1 MFENLNNLAARLPPE
16 VSLRVLTIAMEFS
29 DLPNK
34 DEIAEQIRKITG
46 DRDTSK
52 PMTPEE
58 EAAAQE
64 QAAAQTE
71 AMQLQREAARAALAE
86 QQAKVREINARAAKL
101 EAEVAAMGANAQSG
115 MQQELMSVRSQAA
128 AEMDRLS
135 GELRKAQADLANRTV
150 EINREADTALEVAR
164 IDADA
169 KARVAQIQ
177 AVSDQK
183 LQGIEQRLTQMELA
197 TRSSPSAKDKKA
209 DAPSM
214 AR

>member
-1 MFENLNNLAARLPPE
+1 
-16 VSLRVLTIAMEFS
+16 LRVLTIAMEFS

-71 AMQLQREAARAALAE
+71 AVQLQREAARAALAE

-101 EAEVAAMGANAQSG
+101 EAEVTAMGTDAQAQAG
-115 MQQELMSVRSQAA
+115 MQQELMSVRSEAA
-128 AEMDRLS
+128 GEMDRLS
-135 GELRKAQADLANRTV
+135 EALRKAQAEIANRT
-150 EINREADTALEVAR
+150 IQIDREADTAREVAR

-177 AVSDQK
+177 AVSYQK
-183 LQGIEQRLTQMELA
+183 LQGIEQRLTQMEQTLRPA
-197 TRSSPSAKDKKA
+197 SDNQAAGSG
-209 DAPSM
+209 APSM
-214 AR
+214 AG